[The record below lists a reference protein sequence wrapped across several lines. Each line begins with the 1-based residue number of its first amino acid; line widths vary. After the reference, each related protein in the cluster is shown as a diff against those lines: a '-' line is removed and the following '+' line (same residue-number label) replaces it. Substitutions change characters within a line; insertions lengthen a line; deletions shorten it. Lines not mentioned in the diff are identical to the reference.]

1 MQCKHLPQDNANVSI
16 TYANK
21 KNTKDHKSIC
31 LKNRIEERERERER
45 EIERERETETETV
58 GISKTQQRNVKPNL
72 YTFLDCSHL
81 RERERERQSVSV
93 SLFFADSSVQECEAE
108 MRNSESKQKR
118 TNFPTGEDLG
128 SGWVRHG
135 QAGFPGSG
143 RKIGQNTLGFKF

>member
-21 KNTKDHKSIC
+21 KHKRSQKY
-31 LKNRIEERERERER
+31 LSQKSNRRER
-45 EIERERETETETV
+45 EIERERDRDRDSRYQQDSAEERQTELIYLFGLFT
-58 GISKTQQRNVKPNL
+58 L
-72 YTFLDCSHL
+72 
-81 RERERERQSVSV
+81 ERERQSVSV

>member
-16 TYANK
+16 TYAK
-21 KNTKDHKSIC
+21 KTQKVSVSK
-31 LKNRIEERERERER
+31 IESKRER
-45 EIERERETETETV
+45 ETV

-81 RERERERQSVSV
+81 RERERQSVSV